1 MPGLFGELG
10 SDVIAIAEW
19 RPTLVL
25 SLTEHSE
32 MQQQGSENAGID
44 WLHLPIRDYGGPEG
58 NSRNAWP
65 HLAARLHKIL
75 NEGGSILLHCRGG
88 QGRSGMIALRI
99 LVERGEE
106 VSVALTRLRSERP
119 GAVETEAQ
127 LIWASEA

>member
-1 MPGLFGELG
+1 MAGAGLEFAGCLDCLG
-10 SDVIAIAEW
+10 S
-19 RPTLVL
+19 L
-25 SLTEHSE
+25 
-32 MQQQGSENAGID
+32 
-44 WLHLPIRDYGGPEG
+44 
-58 NSRNAWP
+58 P
-65 HLAARLHKIL
+65 HLAARLHKIR